1 MGTPPAFNPI
11 GGWSGPHAD
20 RIGRVYAGMR
30 EVTRYGPGW
39 KVERYID
46 RVGPP
51 DERRSES
58 ATEEVLIYRG
68 KKTLYRGTREDNAP
82 VGLEW
87 REIRVRSGMLIEE
100 NEAVQ
105 AIEFLDRPGN
115 PTCESYGSGNTLTCS
130 ATKPVEPKHK
140 LCTNTR
146 AIFED
151 VEKAIVER
159 FFEK

>member
-1 MGTPPAFNPI
+1 MVATTVLLALLAVRDGQAAIFQSDR
-11 GGWSGPHAD
+11 GWSGPHAD
-20 RIGRVYAGMR
+20 RIGRVYVGMR
-30 EVTRYGPGW
+30 EVTRFGPGW

-87 REIRVRSGMLIEE
+87 REIRVRSGMLSRKTKLYKRSSSSTG
-100 NEAVQ
+100 Q
-105 AIEFLDRPGN
+105 AIP
-115 PTCESYGSGNTLTCS
+115 
-130 ATKPVEPKHK
+130 
-140 LCTNTR
+140 R
-146 AIFED
+146 ANRTEAGIL
-151 VEKAIVER
+151 
-159 FFEK
+159 